1 MDELRSF
8 MFDRVYLGE
17 RQRGE
22 HEKIDRLLRTLF
34 DHYAQDPS
42 RLPDGGGV
50 PGADLGR
57 RIIDY
62 VAGMTDRYCVRIFE
76 QLTIPESFAL

>member
-1 MDELRSF
+1 MDQNGTDSTR
-8 MFDRVYLGE
+8 R
-17 RQRGE
+17 RQFAGPPSV
-22 HEKIDRLLRTLF
+22 
-34 DHYAQDPS
+34 PS

-50 PGADLGR
+50 PGADLGQ

-76 QLTIPESFAL
+76 ELTIPESFAL